1 MSCNVIKENDNDNK
15 WRFDTNDVNFQ
26 GYLKSNDIITLS
38 IKNELLNDRYE
49 FLRGHDFQVNIGEE
63 VYREVVCHNKGIGV
77 NDDVRIFFDYTIC
90 F

>member
-1 MSCNVIKENDNDNK
+1 MNEDYTDNK
-15 WRFDTNDVNFQ
+15 WRFDINDLNYQ

-38 IKNELLNDRYE
+38 IKNEILEDRYE

-63 VYREVVCHNKGIGV
+63 VYNEVMCHNKGIGV
-77 NDDVRIFFDYTIC
+77 NDNVRIFDFFFFDYAVY